1 MKLYSNNIS
10 HQKRVENE
18 FLKEGYT
25 INKIENTHD
34 LKWIKDQYLK
44 IICDEI
50 KIKNRHGLEN
60 DFFNKTLQLFKSYEY
75 LISKRCNTNVDDCIM
90 ACFDLD
96 YKIMDCE
103 N

>member
-1 MKLYSNNIS
+1 M
-10 HQKRVENE
+10 
-18 FLKEGYT
+18 KEGYT

-60 DFFNKTLQLFKSYEY
+60 DFFNNIHKFVKKQDLMILGLKL
-75 LISKRCNTNVDDCIM
+75 LI
-90 ACFDLD
+90 
-96 YKIMDCE
+96 E
-103 N
+103 